1 MGMMTSL
8 FGKTGDGQEAKI
20 VTIMNKNGMGIEV
33 TNYGATLV
41 SATVPDEKG
50 HIEDVIL
57 GYEDVTDYVAN
68 GGFFG
73 AVIGRNGNRIGKAKV
88 TINGVEYQMEQNEN
102 ENSLHSGTR
111 GFDKAIWDMEL
122 LEDEATVKFTH
133 HSPDG
138 DEGLP
143 GNFDVSVS
151 YTLTDENEIKIHYT
165 GVSDADTIA
174 NMTNH
179 SYFNLAGHDKGTIL
193 DHTLWMDADTFTVI
207 DAESIPTGELRN
219 VEGTPMDF
227 RKTRRI
233 GDDIDDTY
241 EQIQLAHGYD
251 HNFVLNHNGE
261 EKLRRIAKVTD
272 PASKRTMEVY
282 TDCAGVQFYTGN
294 FIEKTQIGKGGIP
307 YQKRSGLCLE
317 TQFFPDAPNHENF
330 PSSILKAGEVY
341 DTTTVYKFGF
351 ECK

>member
-1 MGMMTSL
+1 MGMKTSL
-8 FGKTGDGQEAKI
+8 FGKTGNGQEAKI
-20 VTIMNKNGMGIEV
+20 VTIMNKKGMGIEV

-57 GYEDVTDYVAN
+57 GYEDVTDYAAN

-88 TINGVEYQMEQNEN
+88 TINGVDYQMEQNEN
-102 ENSLHSGTR
+102 GNSLHSGTR
-111 GFDKAIWDMEL
+111 GFDKVIWDMEL
-122 LEDEATVKFTH
+122 LEEEATVKFTH

-143 GNFDVSVS
+143 GNFDVTVS
-151 YTLTDENEIKIHYT
+151 YTLTDENEIRIHYT

-193 DHTLWMDADTFTVI
+193 DHTLWMDADAFTVI
-207 DAESIPTGELRN
+207 DEESIPTGELRS

-251 HNFVLNHNGE
+251 HNFVLNQNGE
-261 EKLRRIAKVTD
+261 EKLRKIAKVTD
-272 PASKRTMEVY
+272 PLTKRTMEVY
-282 TDCAGVQFYTGN
+282 TDCVGVQFYTGN
-294 FIEKTQIGKGGIP
+294 FIEKTQIGKGGIA

-317 TQFFPDAPNHENF
+317 TQFFPDAPNHEHF
-330 PSSILKAGEVY
+330 PSSILKAREVY
-341 DTTTVYKFGF
+341 DTTTIYKFV
-351 ECK
+351 